1 MLFSLLAVAD
11 ATLANYVLADA
22 DTVNIALLIKYDG
35 APVAD
40 ADVTF
45 VDTGDTIATDD
56 TGYAFFGSRATR

>member
-1 MLFSLLAVAD
+1 MLFSLLAV

-22 DTVNIALLIKYDG
+22 DTVNIALLVQYDG

-56 TGYAFFGSRATR
+56 T